1 MAILGFLMFLST
13 TSSHVILSK
22 DALVP
27 KSPHAA
33 VKLSTENMEIK
44 KLLKIVAHFYYLKQF

>member
-1 MAILGFLMFLST
+1 MFLST

-27 KSPHAA
+27 NSPHAA

-44 KLLKIVAHFYYLKQF
+44 KLLKIVVHCYYFKQF